1 MKSIATLTVYL
12 AVFVL
17 SAGCVQGDADKGT
30 ETEMI
35 VFRSADGRVLTLD
48 DLQEADGTIQ
58 YEILGSYDVPEEAL
72 ELRRRAREAGSNGD
86 FDGSLTLLNKAS
98 ELAPEWPYP
107 IYDRAFTRLLM
118 QDFDSARADYQH
130 VVDLASRG
138 FFTAITALNTLNR
151 EKRGEL
157 PVGTYLSYVSLEWID
172 DPLERGKAIQN
183 MVDSVPNFA
192 PAWKELANIAE
203 RDNDQLAA
211 IERGLAA
218 SPDAQTEGVLLVNKA
233 LALNRSGNHESA
245 VRILGELALDPDS
258 PSDVERIAKL
268 SLAQILG
275 Q

>member
-17 SAGCVQGDADKGT
+17 SAGCVQGDADKGS

-35 VFRSADGRVLTLD
+35 VFRSDDGRVLTLD

-72 ELRRRAREAGSNGD
+72 ELHRRAREAGSNGD

-151 EKRGEL
+151 EERGEL

-183 MVDSVPNFA
+183 MIDSVPNFA